1 MIVSLI
7 LRETNDWRKNV
18 FLEKR
23 LAQLSG
29 IISVGVGDSVASIF
43 GSKIGI
49 RKWPGTKRTL
59 EGSLAGLMAQFIFI
73 ACLWYLGIEY
83 FLC

>member
-1 MIVSLI
+1 MIFK
-7 LRETNDWRKNV
+7 KN
-18 FLEKR
+18 LERR

-29 IISVGVGDSVASIF
+29 IISVGIGDSAASIV

-59 EGSLAGLMAQFIFI
+59 EGSLAGLIAQFIFI
-73 ACLWYLGIEY
+73 SCLWYLGM
-83 FLC
+83 

>member
-1 MIVSLI
+1 MNI
-7 LRETNDWRKNV
+7 LGR
-18 FLEKR
+18 R

-29 IISVGVGDSVASIF
+29 IISVGIGDSAASII

-59 EGSLAGLMAQFIFI
+59 EGSLAGLISQFICI
-73 ACLWYLGIEY
+73 AYMWYQGM
-83 FLC
+83 